1 MKTPSNI
8 TTIRQ
13 SLGTGQVREERK
25 PATAAGKKR
34 GVAGNREAEA
44 RRQREEAQT
53 QDILHDDSERPLRR

>member
-34 GVAGNREAEA
+34 GVAGKRESEA